1 MRGAVSPAVF
11 IPVAEES
18 GLIGDLG
25 RHVLRAACH
34 AVARWRRE
42 LPGAEDLYVSVNVS
56 ARQIARG
63 ELPGDVKAALREA
76 DLPPHALAL
85 ELTESALMEETD
97 APGAVLATLRS
108 LGVRIVLDDFGTG
121 YSSLSYLRRF
131 PLDGLKLDRAFVD
144 GLAMPDA
151 AAVRRGRS
159 SRMGATLGLLVTAE
173 GIETREHAERLR
185 DLGCPLGQGY
195 MLARPLPLDEAGAVL
210 ADRLRRRPP
219 AAPHAQARTA
229 RNEY

>member
-1 MRGAVSPAVF
+1 
-11 IPVAEES
+11 
-18 GLIGDLG
+18 
-25 RHVLRAACH
+25 
-34 AVARWRRE
+34 
-42 LPGAEDLYVSVNVS
+42 
-56 ARQIARG
+56 
-63 ELPGDVKAALREA
+63 
-76 DLPPHALAL
+76 
-85 ELTESALMEETD
+85 MEETD

-151 AAVRRGRS
+151 AAVVEAII
-159 SRMGATLGLLVTAE
+159 RMGATLGLLVTAE

-210 ADRLRRRPP
+210 ADRLRRRPA

>member
-1 MRGAVSPAVF
+1 
-11 IPVAEES
+11 
-18 GLIGDLG
+18 
-25 RHVLRAACH
+25 
-34 AVARWRRE
+34 
-42 LPGAEDLYVSVNVS
+42 
-56 ARQIARG
+56 
-63 ELPGDVKAALREA
+63 
-76 DLPPHALAL
+76 
-85 ELTESALMEETD
+85 MEETD

-151 AAVRRGRS
+151 AAVVEAIIA
-159 SRMGATLGLLVTAE
+159 MGATLGLEVTAE

-195 MLARPLPLDEAGAVL
+195 MLARPLPAAEAAAVL
-210 ADRLRRRPP
+210 ADRLRTRP
-219 AAPHAQARTA
+219 AGIGAPQARTA
-229 RNEY
+229 RNES